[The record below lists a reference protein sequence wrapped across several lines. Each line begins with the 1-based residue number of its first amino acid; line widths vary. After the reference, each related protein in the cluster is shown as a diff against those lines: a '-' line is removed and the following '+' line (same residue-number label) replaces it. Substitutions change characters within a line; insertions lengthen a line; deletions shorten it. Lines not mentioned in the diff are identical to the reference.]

1 MASYYL
7 LFNWLLPLD
16 LAINNILTK
25 LIYTFFIEFDVQ
37 MINE

>member
-16 LAINNILTK
+16 LAINIIICK
-25 LIYTFFIEFDVQ
+25 LIYTLFIEVDAS
-37 MINE
+37 MIN